1 MYKRVLKKLSLYL
14 VASFLLSFST
24 LLLYVISPK
33 LIDSI
38 DFKLRDSMFLY
49 RGELAQSNSII
60 IIDID
65 EKSLKEFGQWPW
77 SRDKLAQ
84 IVTNLN
90 LSKVAAIGMDIV
102 FAEEDRTSPSR
113 VASFSANYDEMFAKA
128 IADAPVILGYSFDLN
143 NNAFSSK
150 EPPSIPAIFIENSK
164 TAQNDFLL
172 KASGTTINIPVIQDS
187 AYSSGFF
194 NIMPDDDGILRSVP
208 LFISY
213 DDMLYPSLALELL
226 RVLKDVSKVTINY
239 NQSGLDSID
248 LGDVKIPTDR
258 YGRVFINYRGGE
270 RSFKYFSA
278 IDIYNNNFNKEDIE
292 GKIAILGTSA
302 AGLFDLRSTPF
313 DTVFAGVEVHA
324 NVIDNILRGDFLQK
338 ASWSDGV
345 NITLV
350 IALSFL
356 TILLITLT
364 PFWLNIPIFI
374 LLVASFLTL
383 NYQLLFNSGYII
395 NIIYPLFTIIVGFI
409 IAMAMDYFYNIQKQK
424 AIKAKFASKVSKSV
438 MDDILKNM
446 DSNSFSVKTKEIT
459 IFFSDIRG
467 FTSIS
472 EKLTPTKLI
481 KYLNQYMDPM
491 SKIIIK
497 HNGTIDKYIGDAI
510 MAYWNAPLDVAN
522 HADEALHS
530 AIEQLYE
537 LKNINQELQGQNL
550 PPISIGIGLNSGEVI
565 VGEMGST
572 LRSDYTVIG
581 DTINLGSRVESLCK
595 FYGSQIIITEFT
607 KELLKDSYIFRF
619 LDLVMVKGKQN
630 AIKIYEVLL
639 EPHKDLPLYHQAIDL
654 YHNSHFKQALDI
666 LTTLDENVK
675 VHQIYISRCS
685 EFIQTPP
692 KNFNGVYEQTSK

>member
-1 MYKRVLKKLSLYL
+1 MYNKFFKKLLPYFI
-14 VASFLLSFST
+14 ASILLSFFILIIYIT
-24 LLLYVISPK
+24 SPK

-38 DFKLRDSMFLY
+38 DSKLRDSMFLY
-49 RGELAQSNSII
+49 RGNIAQNSSVI

-65 EKSLKEFGQWPW
+65 EKSLKKFGQWPW
-77 SRDKLAQ
+77 SRDNLAQ
-84 IVTNLN
+84 IVTNLS
-90 LSKVAAIGMDIV
+90 LAQVAAIGMDIV

-128 IADAPVILGYSFDLN
+128 IADAPVILGYSFDFSN
-143 NNAFSSK
+143 NTFSSK
-150 EPPSIPAIFIENSK
+150 ESPSIPAIFIENAK
-164 TAQNDFLL
+164 TDQNDLLL
-172 KASGTTINIPVIQDS
+172 KANGTILNIPSIQDS

-194 NIMPDDDGILRSVP
+194 NIMPDEDGILRSVS

-226 RVLKDVSKVTINY
+226 RALKDINKITINY
-239 NQSGLDSID
+239 NQNGLDSID
-248 LGDVKIPTDR
+248 LGDIKIPTDR
-258 YGRVFINYRGGE
+258 YGRLFINYRGGE
-270 RSFKYFSA
+270 KSFKYFSA
-278 IDIYNNNFNKEDIE
+278 LDIYNNNFNKDDVT

-313 DTVFAGVEVHA
+313 DSVFAGVEVHA
-324 NVIDNILRGDFLQK
+324 NVIDNILSGDFIQK
-338 ASWSDGV
+338 ASWSDGA
-345 NITLV
+345 NIILFIV
-350 IALSFL
+350 LSFI

-364 PFWLNIPIFI
+364 PFWLNIPIFL
-374 LLVASFLTL
+374 LLVASYLIL
-383 NYQLLFNSGYII
+383 NYQLLFYSGYIVS
-395 NIIYPLFTIIVGFI
+395 IIYPLFAIITAFI
-409 IAMAMDYFYNIQKQK
+409 IAIAMDYFYNIQKQK

-438 MDDILKNM
+438 MDDILKNI
-446 DSNSFSVKTKEIT
+446 DNNNFSVKTKEIT

-472 EKLTPTKLI
+472 EELTPTKLI
-481 KYLNQYMDPM
+481 EYLNRYMDPM

-510 MAYWNAPLDVAN
+510 MAYWNAPLDIVN

-537 LKNINQELQGQNL
+537 LKKLNQELQNQNL

-607 KELLKDSYIFRF
+607 KELLKDNYIFRF
-619 LDLVMVKGKQN
+619 LDLVRVKGKYS

-639 EPHKDLPLYHQAIDL
+639 EPHKDLDAYHKAIEF
-654 YHNSHFKQALDI
+654 YYNSHFTQALDI
-666 LTTLDENVK
+666 LKTLDKEIK
-675 VHQIYISRCS
+675 AHKIYIERCE

-692 KNFNGVYEQTSK
+692 QDYDGVYEQKSK